1 MAVSVIEICNN
12 ALLDLGEET
21 IMSLSDDSKPARL
34 CNQRWPGVRDAVLRA
49 HPWNCCT
56 AQAVLAAD
64 AAPPA
69 WRRSFAYP
77 LPPDCLRL
85 VRVAGPDGR
94 LLEDWEVQG
103 RALSCDSPAP
113 LLVDYVRRE
122 TDPAAFDALL
132 SETLSA
138 RLSAVLAY
146 PLTASTSLAQAL
158 WKVYEDKLTEA
169 RGADARE
176 AGSPPPS
183 PAAWLSAKLGG
194 R

>member
-1 MAVSVIEICNN
+1 
-12 ALLDLGEET
+12 
-21 IMSLSDDSKPARL
+21 
-34 CNQRWPGVRDAVLRA
+34 
-49 HPWNCCT
+49 
-56 AQAVLAAD
+56 
-64 AAPPA
+64 
-69 WRRSFAYP
+69 
-77 LPPDCLRL
+77 
-85 VRVAGPDGR
+85 
-94 LLEDWEVQG
+94 
-103 RALSCDSPAP
+103 
-113 LLVDYVRRE
+113 VRRE